1 MLLYSWQ
8 KPLYQLV
15 TELRS
20 VKEVSVTTLSSAREN
35 VKKAKELQE
44 FMERHFCQVSILQR
58 AFLLC
63 SSMKEVTSVM
73 CKVFGI
79 ISFCKKKIHD
89 FYILDCNY
97 IKQEPRHS

>member
-44 FMERHFCQVSILQR
+44 LREAIQPSERP
-58 AFLLC
+58 AEGFLTLFINERGDLC
-63 SSMKEVTSVM
+63 
-73 CKVFGI
+73 
-79 ISFCKKKIHD
+79 
-89 FYILDCNY
+89 NA
-97 IKQEPRHS
+97 

>member
-35 VKKAKELQE
+35 VKKAKELQALV
-44 FMERHFCQVSILQR
+44 ERPFSQVSILQR
-58 AFLLC
+58 AFMLC
-63 SSMKEVTSVM
+63 S
-73 CKVFGI
+73 
-79 ISFCKKKIHD
+79 
-89 FYILDCNY
+89 
-97 IKQEPRHS
+97 